1 MMKMTRLTH
10 ERRASD
16 LTLAAFLANRKHE
29 IIRIEP
35 DGGRSIFVFR
45 ATPEL
50 ERDELAFF
58 NRMGAVEPLAFAET
72 LRYLKGAV
80 R

>member
-1 MMKMTRLTH
+1 MPEMTHTKA
-10 ERRASD
+10 RRVSD
-16 LTLAAFLANRKHE
+16 LTLAAFLANRKHQ
-29 IIRIEP
+29 IVRIEP
-35 DGGRSIFVFR
+35 NGGRSIFVFR

-58 NRMGAVEPLAFAET
+58 NRAAAVEPLAFAET

>member
-1 MMKMTRLTH
+1 MTKMTRLTH
-10 ERRASD
+10 ERRVSD
-16 LTLAAFLANRKHE
+16 LTLAAFLANRNHE
-29 IIRIEP
+29 IVRIEP
-35 DGGRSIFVFR
+35 NGGRSIFVFR

-58 NRMGAVEPLAFAET
+58 NRAAAVEPLAFAET

>member
-1 MMKMTRLTH
+1 MTKMTRLTN
-10 ERRASD
+10 ERRVSD
-16 LTLAAFLANRKHE
+16 LTLASFFANRRHQ
-29 IIRIEP
+29 IVRIEG
-35 DGGRSIFVFR
+35 DGGRSIFIFR

-50 ERDELAFF
+50 EQDELAFF
-58 NRMGAVEPLAFAET
+58 NRTAAVEPLAFAET

>member
-1 MMKMTRLTH
+1 MAKMTHTT
-10 ERRASD
+10 ERRVSD
-16 LTLAAFLANRKHE
+16 LTLAAFLANRRHQ
-29 IIRIEP
+29 IVRIEP
-35 DGGRSIFVFR
+35 NGGRSIFVFR

-58 NRMGAVEPLAFAET
+58 NRAAAVEPLAFAET
-72 LRYLKGAV
+72 LRYLKAAV

>member
-1 MMKMTRLTH
+1 MTKMTHTI
-10 ERRASD
+10 ERRVSD
-16 LTLAAFLANRKHE
+16 LTLAAFFANRNHQ
-29 IIRIEP
+29 IVRIEG

-58 NRMGAVEPLAFAET
+58 NRAAAVEPLAFAET